1 MNFSV
6 NQNRQLYVVK
16 AIKEGVS
23 AFEAAGDAVSVLAD
37 DYCYIN
43 QFNATKEVVRTDLMN
58 YKNICSITLS
68 APQDT
73 VTPLKAALVVL
84 DADVNEGRPILGQDY
99 VLRLVLHN
107 YFGMG
112 DDCDYIKDVAV
123 HVTKAMSTN
132 ATAFYTALKNELERS
147 FSRELE
153 CPFTFEADATGV
165 TIKEIEGD
173 WNRGTMKE
181 TQLVFDV
188 MPTDVIYEGEEVI
201 WGKVLMNG
209 ATKFTDGTDNSGDDA
224 PTSPTPATRAYSNS
238 HKIMD
243 LEYFCMGERGDQ
255 YRKVCWPKVIT
266 TKYLVTEEANG
277 YYVLDIHY
285 AYIGD
290 GMENQASEKT
300 LTLVSTTK
308 SLLETI
314 ANNIAQKAGITVKKS
329 YHA

>member
-16 AIKEGVS
+16 AIKANVG
-23 AFEAAGDAVSVLAD
+23 AFVDAGDAVNVLAD

-43 QFNATKEVVRTDLMN
+43 QFNATKEIVRTDLIN

-68 APQDT
+68 DPQDT

-84 DADVNEGRPILGQDY
+84 DADVNEGKPILGQDY

-112 DDCDYIKDVAV
+112 NDCDYIKDVAV
-123 HVTKAMSTN
+123 HVTKTMSTN

-147 FSRELE
+147 FSREIE
-153 CPFTFEADATGV
+153 CPFTFEASATGV
-165 TIKEIEGD
+165 TIKEVEGD
-173 WNRGTMKE
+173 WNLGTMKE

-188 MPTDVIYEGEEVI
+188 MPTDVIYEGENVI

-209 ATKFTDGTDNSGDDA
+209 ATKFTDGTDKGETVA
-224 PTSPTPATRAYSNS
+224 PTPATRAYSNS
-238 HKIMD
+238 HTIMD

-255 YRKVCWPKVIT
+255 YRNVCWPKVIN
-266 TKYLVTEEANG
+266 TKYLVTEQTNG

-314 ANNIAQKAGITVKKS
+314 ATNIATKAGITVKKS
-329 YHA
+329 HKE